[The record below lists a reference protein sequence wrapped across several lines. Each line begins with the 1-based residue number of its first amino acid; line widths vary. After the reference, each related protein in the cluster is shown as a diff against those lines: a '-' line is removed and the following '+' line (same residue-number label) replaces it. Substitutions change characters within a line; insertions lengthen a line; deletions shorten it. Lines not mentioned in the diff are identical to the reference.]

1 MGLAIAPD
9 LVRSL
14 AADRQVALVSA
25 TNGKTTT
32 TRLLVTALGG
42 TGRVATSAA
51 GANLPAGIA
60 AALAAAT
67 PDSPAVLEV
76 DEAYLA
82 SVADAVGPAVVALL
96 NLSRDQ
102 LDRVSEVRAIA
113 TRWRAAMSRLG
124 SATVVANADDP
135 LVAWAASAA
144 EHVRW
149 VAAGQLWRADATG
162 CPACDGRIEFGADGG
177 WRCPTCGLSRPEPDA
192 VLRGATLAISDGRRL
207 DVASLLPGRFNLAN
221 AAMAAVAAEA
231 LGVDA
236 GRALAAMADVADVE
250 GRYAVVAH
258 ESVRARLLLAKNP
271 AGWAELLDL
280 LAGESN
286 PVVVGIN
293 ARVADGHDP
302 SWLWDV
308 ELERLQGRFV
318 VATGERARDLAV
330 RLRYARVDHEVEVD
344 QVAALH
350 RAGSPT
356 VDYVGNYTAFQ
367 DVRRSLDRADRR
379 SGRVDRLAGA
389 GAGADRGAGAGAQSR
404 IRRRRIRIWRRFG
417 AGQVAVGSAGD
428 GSSGSLGEAGTSG
441 AAGTSGSAGTS
452 GAAGADGSSPAE
464 TGSAAGRM
472 RAGVPG
478 GHADGTTGGWA
489 VGADSHRES
498 ETPGVGPDADMP
510 QRPARVVAVETSSP
524 GGSGG
529 ASSGGSGGASSGGS
543 GKGLSGEEPGVL
555 AGSGTSRLG
564 GRGGLSLGASA
575 LRVVVVHPEL
585 LGTYGDGGNGT
596 VLAARAAWRGF
607 PVEVV
612 LAGAEDPLPQSGD
625 VYVLGGGEDGP
636 QAQAADLLARGSL
649 ERAVAG
655 GAVVLAVCAG
665 FQVVGSS
672 FPGPDGQP
680 RRGLGLLDVTT
691 AKRRGPRAVGELLAE
706 PIGDN
711 EIEGAEHGG
720 ARRDGVRRGGARR
733 DGARRDGAGRD
744 GAEASGSDGP
754 DANAAGSSP
763 GTPPATVPGREI
775 RSPRASGKREVQAI
789 AAKVVH
795 DGGPLTGFEN
805 HSGATTLGSG
815 VRPLARV
822 VVGVG
827 NDGNGGEGAWSGT
840 VVGTYLHGPVLAR
853 NPALADAL
861 LVMAIGSPLN
871 PLSDVEEEDLRRER
885 FAAVRAA
892 RGWARG
898 AGTPRDRRTR
908 GIALRYARRR

>member
-60 AALAAAT
+60 AALASAP

-144 EHVRW
+144 ESIRW
-149 VAAGQLWRADATG
+149 VAVGQLWRADATG
-162 CPACDGRIEFGADGG
+162 CPSCDGRIEFDADGG

-207 DVASLLPGRFNLAN
+207 DVASRLPGRFNLAN
-221 AAMAAVAAEA
+221 AAMAAMAAEV

-236 GRALAAMADVADVE
+236 GRALTAMADVADVE
-250 GRYAVVAH
+250 GRYAVVEH

-280 LAGESN
+280 LEGESN

-308 ELERLQGRFV
+308 ELERLRGRFV

-350 RAGSPT
+350 RAGLPT

-367 DVRRSLDRADRR
+367 DLRRSLDRA
-379 SGRVDRLAGA
+379 GRTKTGSVAG
-389 GAGADRGAGAGAQSR
+389 R
-404 IRRRRIRIWRRFG
+404 IRAGMPG
-417 AGQVAVGSAGD
+417 APADVATDSW
-428 GSSGSLGEAGTSG
+428 
-441 AAGTSGSAGTS
+441 AAGTDPHRGT
-452 GAAGADGSSPAE
+452 E
-464 TGSAAGRM
+464 
-472 RAGVPG
+472 
-478 GHADGTTGGWA
+478 A
-489 VGADSHRES
+489 V
-498 ETPGVGPDADMP
+498 GVGPGTDIAD
-510 QRPARVVAVETSSP
+510 RPVGMVAVEASSP

-529 ASSGGSGGASSGGS
+529 GLPGNGSGALADGGT
-543 GKGLSGEEPGVL
+543 GIP
-555 AGSGTSRLG
+555 A
-564 GRGGLSLGASA
+564 GRGGLASRASA
-575 LRVVVVHPEL
+575 LRIVVVHPEL

-625 VYVLGGGEDGP
+625 IYVLGGGEDGP
-636 QAQAADLLARGSL
+636 QVQAADLLAQGSL

-665 FQVVGSS
+665 FQIVGTS

-691 AKRRGPRAVGELLAE
+691 EKRTGPRAVGELLAE
-706 PIGDN
+706 PICDS
-711 EIEGAEHGG
+711 EI
-720 ARRDGVRRGGARR
+720 DGARR
-733 DGARRDGAGRD
+733 DGARRDGARRD
-744 GAEASGSDGP
+744 GARRDGARRDGGEASGSDGP
-754 DANAAGSSP
+754 DAIATGTSS
-763 GTPPATVPGREI
+763 GMPPATVPGRDI
-775 RSPRASGKREVQAI
+775 RSSPASGGREVLAS

-827 NDGNGGEGAWSGT
+827 NDGTGGEGAWSGT

-861 LVMAIGSPLN
+861 LVMAIGSPLG

-885 FAAVRAA
+885 FAAVSAV

-898 AGTPRDRRTR
+898 ARASRDLRTH
-908 GIALRYARRR
+908 GVALRHARHR